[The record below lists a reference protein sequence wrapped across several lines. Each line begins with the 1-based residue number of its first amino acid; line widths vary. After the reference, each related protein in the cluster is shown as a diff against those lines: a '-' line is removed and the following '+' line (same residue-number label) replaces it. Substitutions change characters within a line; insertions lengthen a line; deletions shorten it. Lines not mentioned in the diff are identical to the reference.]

1 MVDRL
6 SRYTFALTSFLR
18 LEVFGNMADYDGRRI
33 NPIVP
38 EREGMIG
45 SSSSAKATTKSANL
59 APKSSATASMGK
71 GWKFFVSF
79 FMIAIGCAGAFG
91 WQQFSVLQ
99 ANHTAL
105 QQRFDELDSRLSS
118 TDESV
123 MQSGAALQVKLSR
136 QQDELRKHWSE
147 IRKLW
152 GVSNDINKGKI
163 TKNQTDITFLAQKR
177 VSQGSALASLDKRV
191 DAEKKRIGT
200 ISENYLEMSADLA
213 DLYGQLRAGNQ
224 AQKQASDSIT
234 RIQRQLE
241 SHSEAIESVDGF
253 RRQVNQKIFKLEQAS
268 APSMPNLSA
277 E

>member
-1 MVDRL
+1 
-6 SRYTFALTSFLR
+6 
-18 LEVFGNMADYDGRRI
+18 
-33 NPIVP
+33 
-38 EREGMIG
+38 
-45 SSSSAKATTKSANL
+45 
-59 APKSSATASMGK
+59 
-71 GWKFFVSF
+71 
-79 FMIAIGCAGAFG
+79 
-91 WQQFSVLQ
+91 
-99 ANHTAL
+99 
-105 QQRFDELDSRLSS
+105 
-118 TDESV
+118 
-123 MQSGAALQVKLSR
+123 ALQVKLSR

-213 DLYGQLRAGNQ
+213 DLYGQLRAGKQ
-224 AQKQASDSIT
+224 AQKQASESIT

-268 APSMPNLSA
+268 APSMPNPSA